1 MARSFVLQS
10 LVMRKAASLC
20 GGDAS
25 LSRVLRVPRV
35 QVRRWMGGE
44 EVAPL
49 PVFNQA
55 LRFVNASYHRRLC

>member
-1 MARSFVLQS
+1 
-10 LVMRKAASLC
+10 MRKAASLC

-44 EVAPL
+44 EIAPL

-55 LRFVNASYHRRLC
+55 LRFVNASYHQRFC